1 MKKEMRDTME
11 NRKGQKPNRRGGLA
25 GKLAVT
31 LTVLLIAGGG
41 FCTWRQA
48 TSNVPELTTF
58 VDHEGETVIIDSD
71 GQEVPLKPGE
81 PKVTKD
87 TQTSRKTVTMK
98 KPAKRTYTRKS
109 TKTKNSS
116 DEKENGSNVVV
127 TNTTVVTVKKKKF
140 KKNSRKKVVITK
152 VTTTKEISIKGAE
165 TLQADE
171 AAQEEQGART
181 ADISTLAPKLN
192 SAVMGAYTSL
202 GFTVTIDPSV
212 SYSGYF
218 NARNQSI
225 ILKKEGDTVYH
236 EMGHFLA
243 FVAGNVDKK
252 AEFTAVYNE
261 EKGKYTGT
269 NKSYVTQNSSEYF
282 AESFK
287 DYTLDPVALQS
298 SRPKTYQAIVSALG
312 NVTAQQLSKLKL
324 AYGSIW
330 K

>member
-1 MKKEMRDTME
+1 MGGFYMKKKNLVMLLGMVTVL
-11 NRKGQKPNRRGGLA
+11 GLA
-25 GKLAVT
+25 AGCSSQT
-31 LTVLLIAGGG
+31 QESTEDEQTV
-41 FCTWRQA
+41 
-48 TSNVPELTTF
+48 
-58 VDHEGETVIIDSD
+58 GETEEN
-71 GQEVPLKPGE
+71 QEQE
-81 PKVTKD
+81 
-87 TQTSRKTVTMK
+87 
-98 KPAKRTYTRKS
+98 
-109 TKTKNSS
+109 
-116 DEKENGSNVVV
+116 
-127 TNTTVVTVKKKKF
+127 
-140 KKNSRKKVVITK
+140 
-152 VTTTKEISIKGAE
+152 
-165 TLQADE
+165 E

>member
-1 MKKEMRDTME
+1 ME

-41 FCTWRQA
+41 FYTWRQA

-127 TNTTVVTVKKKKF
+127 TNTTVVTVKKKF

-287 DYTLDPVALQS
+287 DYTLDP
-298 SRPKTYQAIVSALG
+298 IVSALG